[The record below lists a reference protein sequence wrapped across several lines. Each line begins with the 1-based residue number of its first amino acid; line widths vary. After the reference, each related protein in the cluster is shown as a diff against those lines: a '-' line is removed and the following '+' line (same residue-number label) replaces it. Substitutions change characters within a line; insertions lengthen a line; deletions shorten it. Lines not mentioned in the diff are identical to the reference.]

1 MVSRKNG
8 IGPSWPGGT
17 VWRGHS
23 RVTSVTAP
31 DTEAFTRVA
40 GVWQHRYV
48 SPIVPNHDKDN
59 RSFVRRLRLAG
70 AVHCGRWSFNFYVS
84 PQMDKARKFDSSGHS
99 SALRSGSSA
108 PGSVLAP
115 EMPEQAQDTVL
126 TTDLRGVITSCN
138 LGLCRYGYAPEE
150 LVGKDLADLFCAD
163 DQSVL
168 TNVVIPTVREKGRC
182 EHGLRGQ
189 AKSGG
194 EFCLHLCLTLVR
206 DADSIPTG
214 MVGVSAGIAEIK
226 PHGASPSQRR
236 AVADEVPLAR

>member
-40 GVWQHRYV
+40 GIWQHRYV
-48 SPIVPNHDKDN
+48 SPIAPNGDEDS
-59 RSFVRRLRLAG
+59 RSIVRRLRSPALSYG
-70 AVHCGRWSFNFYVS
+70 PWSINFYVPS
-84 PQMDKARKFDSSGHS
+84 QMDKTRKFDSSGHS
-99 SALRSGSSA
+99 SAPRSGSSA

-138 LGLCRYGYAPEE
+138 LGLCRYG
-150 LVGKDLADLFCAD
+150 
-163 DQSVL
+163 
-168 TNVVIPTVREKGRC
+168 
-182 EHGLRGQ
+182 
-189 AKSGG
+189 
-194 EFCLHLCLTLVR
+194 
-206 DADSIPTG
+206 
-214 MVGVSAGIAEIK
+214 
-226 PHGASPSQRR
+226 
-236 AVADEVPLAR
+236 